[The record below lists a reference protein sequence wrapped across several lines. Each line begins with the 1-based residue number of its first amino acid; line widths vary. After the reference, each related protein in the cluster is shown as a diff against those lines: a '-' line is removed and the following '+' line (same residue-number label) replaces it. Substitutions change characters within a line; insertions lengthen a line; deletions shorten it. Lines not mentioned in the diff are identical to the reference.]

1 MEESAEHLSD
11 SGDSE
16 VFAQFFVKYGFTI
29 CMMLC
34 VLLLILGL
42 VGVTSN
48 SMLLHGVKKGKGDL
62 FLFWLVWEGIFLVL
76 FIVSWVWDIIDDIAF
91 DEVSGSTVA
100 SWAIH
105 LASVLVAGFIWT
117 VVNSYRKVL
126 ARNREQELQQ
136 GFDYIRL

>member
-29 CMMLC
+29 CMMVC

-42 VGVTSN
+42 VGVISN

-62 FLFWLVWEGIFLVL
+62 FMFWLVWEGIFLVL
-76 FIVSWVWDIIDDIAF
+76 FIVSWVWDIIDDIRYN
-91 DEVSGSTVA
+91 EVSGITIIDWA
-100 SWAIH
+100 SFLVI
-105 LASVLVAGFIWT
+105 VLVA
-117 VVNSYRKVL
+117 
-126 ARNREQELQQ
+126 
-136 GFDYIRL
+136 